1 MVRLMVTIIDD
12 LKVGDNLNLPVC
24 RWGKVLQFHVN
35 GKRYCNT
42 VGFNGPV
49 YIDKVLVCDFQCSY
63 LDGK

>member
-35 GKRYCNT
+35 GKRFCNT
-42 VGFNGPV
+42 MSGEVNGFTDPV
-49 YIDKVLVCDFQCSY
+49 YIDNLNLPVCR
-63 LDGK
+63 